1 VISFLGQPSSA
12 MKFFSHSIHRKA
24 QRLKAQVLLCGLLF
38 CACVPAS
45 STANHTANVQS
56 VRLLPD
62 EHGATIEIRA
72 DQPITPQITPLDLPR
87 RLVIDLPYAVT
98 SHQGKHLVSHVK
110 EITGIRFGQY
120 TVKPPVV
127 RIVVDLSAAV
137 TYRVETAGNQL
148 LVHLL
153 TDEHAPPTVPSL
165 AREEQP
171 AAVPVSSANS
181 GGVMMDAARLAAGS
195 AITAGSETAILHLS
209 RGGEVKVC
217 AGTTISVT
225 SSKSGEELMLGVST
239 GAIEGHY
246 SLGAAADSIV
256 TPDFRLVLAG
266 PGEFDYAMSVN
277 AHGDT
282 CIRTMT
288 GNTAPLMVSELI
300 GDGNYRVRPDEQVV
314 FHSGQLT
321 NRDNDATMNCG
332 CSEPRPETLRA
343 SESNP
348 QQVTAPVN
356 DATLPSAVRVAPQ
369 GSSASGSAAGAPDS
383 ASDAMRSPASQPT
396 TSAEAPAPAPTGAND
411 VHVQIEAP
419 LVFQGRATPTPQV
432 EDAPEREV
440 AALPAIPPAA
450 PPNLPA
456 TVALPPAKKEHRG
469 FFGGIGHFFKSIF
482 R

>member
-1 VISFLGQPSSA
+1 
-12 MKFFSHSIHRKA
+12 MKFFSHSSHRNV
-24 QRLKAQVLLCGLLF
+24 QVLLCGFML
-38 CACVPAS
+38 CACVPATFAAS
-45 STANHTANVQS
+45 HTANVQS
-56 VRLLPD
+56 VRLVLD
-62 EHGATIEIRA
+62 EHGATVEIQA
-72 DQPITPQITPLDLPR
+72 DQPITPQITPLDLPH

-98 SHQGKHLVSHVK
+98 SHQGKRVPSHVK
-110 EITGIRFGQY
+110 EINDVRFGQY

-137 TYRVETAGNQL
+137 TYRVETNGHLL

-153 TDEHAPPTVPSL
+153 TDEQAPPTVPSL
-165 AREEQP
+165 AKEEQP
-171 AAVPVSSANS
+171 AAVPVSSATT

-246 SLGAAADSIV
+246 SLGAAADSVV

-282 CIRTMT
+282 CIHTMP
-288 GNTAPLMVSELI
+288 GNTAPLTVSELI

-321 NRDNDATMNCG
+321 NRDNDGTMNCG

-343 SESNP
+343 SEAP

-356 DATLPSAVRVAPQ
+356 DAALPSAVRVAPQ
-369 GSSASGSAAGAPDS
+369 GTSASGSAAGA
-383 ASDAMRSPASQPT
+383 ANAANNPAGEPT
-396 TSAEAPAPAPTGAND
+396 SSAEAAAPSPTGAND
-411 VHVQIEAP
+411 VHIQVEAP
-419 LVFQGRATPTPQV
+419 LVFQGRATPAPQAAA
-432 EDAPEREV
+432 APEREV
-440 AALPAIPPAA
+440 AALPAASPANHAAA
-450 PPNLPA
+450 PPKLPA
-456 TVALPPAKKEHRG
+456 TVALPPARKEHRG
-469 FFGGIGHFFKSIF
+469 FFGGIGHFFKSLF
-482 R
+482 G

>member
-1 VISFLGQPSSA
+1 
-12 MKFFSHSIHRKA
+12 MKFFSQSIYRKV
-24 QRLKAQVLLCGLLF
+24 QVLLCGLLF
-38 CACVPAS
+38 CACVPAGFAAS
-45 STANHTANVQS
+45 HTANVQS
-56 VRLLPD
+56 VRLVPD

-72 DQPITPQITPLDLPR
+72 DQPITPQITPLDLPH
-87 RLVIDLPYAVT
+87 RLVIDLPYSVT
-98 SHQGKHLVSHVK
+98 SHQGKREASSVK
-110 EITGIRFGQY
+110 QITGIRFGQY

-127 RIVVDLSAAV
+127 RIVVDLTAAV
-137 TYRVETAGNQL
+137 NYRVESAGNQL
-148 LVHLL
+148 LVHLV
-153 TDEHAPPTVPSL
+153 TDEHAPPTEPSL
-165 AREEQP
+165 AKEEQP

-195 AITAGSETAILHLS
+195 AITAGSETAIVHLA

-282 CIRTMT
+282 CIRTMP
-288 GNTAPLMVSELI
+288 GNTAPLTVSELI

-332 CSEPRPETLRA
+332 CSEPRPQTLRA
-343 SESNP
+343 SESQ
-348 QQVTAPVN
+348 QQVTPPVN
-356 DATLPSAVRVAPQ
+356 DATLPSAVQVAPQ
-369 GSSASGSAAGAPDS
+369 GASGGSAAGAPNSSPHS
-383 ASDAMRSPASQPT
+383 ANLPASEPT
-396 TSAEAPAPAPTGAND
+396 TSAEAAAPSPTGTND
-411 VHVQIEAP
+411 VHVQVEAP
-419 LVFQGRATPTPQV
+419 LVFQGRATPAPQAPA
-432 EDAPEREV
+432 APEREV
-440 AALPAIPPAA
+440 AALPATSPTAQSAA

-482 R
+482 G

>member
-1 VISFLGQPSSA
+1 
-12 MKFFSHSIHRKA
+12 MKFFSHSIYRKA
-24 QRLKAQVLLCGLLF
+24 HVLLCGLVF
-38 CACVPAS
+38 CACAPAAS
-45 STANHTANVQS
+45 AANHTANVQS
-56 VRLLPD
+56 VRLVPD
-62 EHGATIEIRA
+62 EHGATVEIQA
-72 DQPITPQITPLDLPR
+72 DQPITPQITPLDLPH

-98 SHQGKHLVSHVK
+98 SHQGKSEASHVK
-110 EITGIRFGQY
+110 QITDIRFGQY

-127 RIVVDLSAAV
+127 RIVVDLTEAG
-137 TYRVETAGNQL
+137 TYRVESNGHML

-153 TDEHAPPTVPSL
+153 TDDHAPPAVPSL

-171 AAVPVSSANS
+171 AAVPVTSANS
-181 GGVMMDAARLAAGS
+181 GGVMMDAARPAAGS

-246 SLGAAADSIV
+246 SLGAAADSVV

-282 CIRTMT
+282 CIRTMP
-288 GNTAPLMVSELI
+288 GNTAPLTVSELI

-332 CSEPRPETLRA
+332 CSEPRRETLRA
-343 SESNP
+343 SEAP

-356 DATLPSAVRVAPQ
+356 DAALPSAVRVAPQ
-369 GSSASGSAAGAPDS
+369 GTNSSGSAANA
-383 ASDAMRSPASQPT
+383 ANNPAGEPT
-396 TSAEAPAPAPTGAND
+396 TSAEAAAPAPTGAND
-411 VHVQIEAP
+411 VHVQVEAP
-419 LVFQGRATPTPQV
+419 LVFQGRATPAPQAGA
-432 EDAPEREV
+432 APEREV
-440 AALPAIPPAA
+440 ASLPAASPATQPA
-450 PPNLPA
+450 TPPNLPA

-469 FFGGIGHFFKSIF
+469 FFGGIGHFFKSLF
-482 R
+482 G

>member
-1 VISFLGQPSSA
+1 
-12 MKFFSHSIHRKA
+12 MKFFSHSIHRKVP
-24 QRLKAQVLLCGLLF
+24 VLLCGLLF
-38 CACVPAS
+38 CACAPAS
-45 STANHTANVQS
+45 SAASHTANVQS
-56 VRLLPD
+56 VRLVPD

-98 SHQGKHLVSHVK
+98 SHQGKRVTSRVK
-110 EITGIRFGQY
+110 EIIGIRFGQY
-120 TVKPPVV
+120 TVRPPVV

-137 TYRVETAGNQL
+137 TYRVESAGNQL

-153 TDEHAPPTVPSL
+153 TDEHAPPTEPSL

-171 AAVPVSSANS
+171 AAVPVSSASS

-195 AITAGSETAILHLS
+195 AITAGSETATLHLS

-246 SLGAAADSIV
+246 SLGAAADSVV

-314 FHSGQLT
+314 FHSGQLA
-321 NRDNDATMNCG
+321 NHDADAPIKCG
-332 CSEPRPETLRA
+332 CSAPRPEALRA

-348 QQVTAPVN
+348 QQVTPPVN

-369 GSSASGSAAGAPDS
+369 GSSASGSVAGAPN
-383 ASDAMRSPASQPT
+383 ATNSPASEPT
-396 TSAEAPAPAPTGAND
+396 TSAEAAAPAPTGAND
-411 VHVQIEAP
+411 VHVQVEAP
-419 LVFQGRATPTPQV
+419 LVFQGRATPAPQA
-432 EDAPEREV
+432 EAAPESEV
-440 AALPAIPPAA
+440 PALPAALRAKQLAA

>member
-1 VISFLGQPSSA
+1 
-12 MKFFSHSIHRKA
+12 MKFFSHSIHRKV
-24 QRLKAQVLLCGLLF
+24 QVVLCGLLF
-38 CACVPAS
+38 CAYLPAS
-45 STANHTANVQS
+45 FAANHTANVQS
-56 VRLLPD
+56 IRLVPD
-62 EHGATIEIRA
+62 EHGATIEIKA
-72 DQPITPQITPLDLPR
+72 DQPITPQITPLDLPH

-98 SHQGKHLVSHVK
+98 SHQGKRVASHVK
-110 EITGIRFGQY
+110 QITDIRFGQY

-127 RIVVDLSAAV
+127 RIVVDLSEAM
-137 TYRVETAGNQL
+137 TYRVEAAGNQL

-153 TDEHAPPTVPSL
+153 SAEHAPPTVPAL

-171 AAVPVSSANS
+171 AAVPVSSATS

-195 AITAGSETAILHLS
+195 AITAGSETAILHLA

-246 SLGAAADSIV
+246 SLGAAADSVV

-282 CIRTMT
+282 CIRTMN
-288 GNTAPLMVSELI
+288 GNTAPLTVSELI

-314 FHSGQLT
+314 FHSGQLA
-321 NRDNDATMNCG
+321 NRDANVPLTCG
-332 CSEPRPETLRA
+332 CSESRPETLRA

-356 DATLPSAVRVAPQ
+356 DAALPSAVRLAPQ
-369 GSSASGSAAGAPDS
+369 GSSASGSVAGAPDS
-383 ASDAMRSPASQPT
+383 TNIPASEPT
-396 TSAEAPAPAPTGAND
+396 TSAEAAVPAPTGAND
-411 VHVQIEAP
+411 VHVQVEAP
-419 LVFQGRATPTPQV
+419 LVFQGRATPAPQA
-432 EDAPEREV
+432 EAAPEREV
-440 AALPAIPPAA
+440 AALPATPPATQPAA
-450 PPNLPA
+450 PPSLPA

-482 R
+482 G